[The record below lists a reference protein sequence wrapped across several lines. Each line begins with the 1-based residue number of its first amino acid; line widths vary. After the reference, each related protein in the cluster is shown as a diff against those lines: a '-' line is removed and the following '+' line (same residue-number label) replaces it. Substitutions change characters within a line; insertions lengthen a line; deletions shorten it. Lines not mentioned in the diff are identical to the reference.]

1 MLSEMTQCPPPIPG
15 RGLINF
21 PRLGR
26 QGESAINTQGL
37 GEA

>member
-1 MLSEMTQCPPPIPG
+1 MLSEMTQCPPTPG

-21 PRLGR
+21 PRLGWE
-26 QGESAINTQGL
+26 GESAINAQGL